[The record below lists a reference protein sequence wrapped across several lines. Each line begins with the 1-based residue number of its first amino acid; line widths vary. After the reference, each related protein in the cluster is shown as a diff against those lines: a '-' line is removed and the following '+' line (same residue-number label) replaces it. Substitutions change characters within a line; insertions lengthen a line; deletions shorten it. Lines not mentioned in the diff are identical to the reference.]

1 MSRIGKKAIAIP
13 SGVTVTVSATEVSVR
28 GPKGELKQALL
39 PGIAVAVADAEVRV
53 TRTADDKQTRA
64 FHGLIRSLLNNH
76 IKGVVDGFK
85 KTLKLVGTGYR
96 VQAKGQ
102 GLSLSLG
109 FSHQV
114 DYTPDAGVSLKVEGT
129 DTIHIEGMNKH
140 DVGQVAANIRKIRP
154 PEAYKGKGIR
164 YENEVIRLKPGKTA
178 T

>member
-13 SGVTVTVSATEVSVR
+13 SGVTVTVSNAEVVVR
-28 GPKGELKQALL
+28 GPKGELKQSLL
-39 PGIAVAVADAEVRV
+39 PGITVTVADNQVKVERAG
-53 TRTADDKQTRA
+53 DDKQARA
-64 FHGLIRSLLNNH
+64 FHGLIRSLIANH
-76 IKGVVDGFK
+76 ISGVVSGYK

-96 VQAKGQ
+96 AQAKGQ

-114 DYTPDAGVSLKVEGT
+114 EFTPDAGVTLKVEGT
-129 DTIHIEGMNKH
+129 DTIHVEGINKH

-154 PEAYKGKGIR
+154 PEIYKGKGIR

>member
-1 MSRIGKKAIAIP
+1 MSRIGKKVIAIP
-13 SGVTVTVSATEVSVR
+13 TGVTVSVAGSEVVVR
-28 GPKGELKQALL
+28 GPKGELKQLV
-39 PGIAVAVADAEVRV
+39 PSGITVAVAEGQVQVSRES
-53 TRTADDKQTRA
+53 DDKYVRA
-64 FHGLIRSLLNNH
+64 LHGLIRSLLSNH

-96 VQAKGQ
+96 ATAKGQ
-102 GLSLSLG
+102 GLSLALG
-109 FSHQV
+109 FSHPV
-114 DYTPDAGVSLKVEGT
+114 EFSPDAGVSLKVEGT
-129 DTIHIEGMNKH
+129 DTIHIEGINKH